1 VFNVIKNPP
10 QTSQREGITV
20 LNVNETIIAYDVA
33 EALTLSSGI
42 FEVKRGGQT
51 YRVVSR
57 AGHSI
62 TNFRPVPE
70 TQGQQSAEPW
80 RIKKIAELRS
90 ETEELH

>member
-1 VFNVIKNPP
+1 M
-10 QTSQREGITV
+10 
-20 LNVNETIIAYDVA
+20 LNVNETLIAYDVA
-33 EALTLSSGI
+33 EALEGSSGI

-70 TQGQQSAEPW
+70 SSQQSPEAW

-90 ETEELH
+90 ESEQLQ

>member
-1 VFNVIKNPP
+1 M
-10 QTSQREGITV
+10 

-33 EALTLSSGI
+33 EALEGSSGL
-42 FEVKRGGQT
+42 FEVKRAGQT
-51 YRVVSR
+51 FRVVSR

-70 TQGQQSAEPW
+70 GQGQTSPDPW

-90 ETEELH
+90 ETEQLQ